1 MVLTHPQQ
9 TSKAEYRISNLT
21 GELIDH
27 HVFDA
32 ADFLAVRAIN
42 RRAFDLVTGDS
53 EAVSF
58 PRCIP

>member
-27 HVFDA
+27 QVLNA

-42 RRAFDLVTGDS
+42 RRAFDLVTGNQ
-53 EAVSF
+53 
-58 PRCIP
+58 